1 MSLEVQNKF
10 YLDTVDSTNEEAKR
24 LIDSGKITNTS
35 YIVANEQ
42 TSGKG
47 TRGRIW
53 ISPKGAGIYLS
64 VVQIIAR
71 SISDEATSLGVAS
84 PSARNEFTKSAGIAC
99 VEAIKE
105 ICNINTQL
113 KPLNDIYIEGKKL
126 GGILVETRL
135 KENKLSALITGIGIN
150 THKAKREINDLT
162 VKPISLEEI
171 MPNDSF
177 SNFSKERLI
186 EAVVTKVL
194 FWHKYVFNNNSNL
207 VEEKWKSSLYS
218 CNL

>member
-1 MSLEVQNKF
+1 MSLELQHEI

-24 LIDSGKITNTS
+24 LIDSGRITDTS
-35 YIVANEQ
+35 YIVANKQ

-64 VVQIIAR
+64 IIHVIASR
-71 SISDEATSLGVAS
+71 ANAPRNDSL
-84 PSARNEFTKSAGIAC
+84 FTKSAGIAC

-113 KPLNDIYIEGKKL
+113 KPLNDIYVEGKKL